1 MIDNLDELV
10 LLLARTSGKDDA
22 VLTYEEDTGASHAE
36 ATTAVEELA
45 RQNGLDRGARVK
57 RKVGMALA
65 TAVTMGVV
73 GLLVMG
79 WSQ

>member
-10 LLLARTSGKDDA
+10 LLLLRTSGKDDA
-22 VLTYEEDTGASHAE
+22 VLTYEEETGASHAK

-45 RQNGLDRGARVK
+45 RQNGLDHGARGI
-57 RKVGMALA
+57 RKVGVTLA
-65 TAVTMGVV
+65 AAVTMGVV

>member
-1 MIDNLDELV
+1 MIDNLDGLI
-10 LLLARTSGKDDA
+10 LLLLRTSGKADA
-22 VLTYEEDTGASHAE
+22 VLTYEEETGASHAE
-36 ATTAVEELA
+36 ATTAVSKLA
-45 RQNGLDRGARVK
+45 RQNGLDHGARAI
-57 RKVGMALA
+57 RKFGVALA